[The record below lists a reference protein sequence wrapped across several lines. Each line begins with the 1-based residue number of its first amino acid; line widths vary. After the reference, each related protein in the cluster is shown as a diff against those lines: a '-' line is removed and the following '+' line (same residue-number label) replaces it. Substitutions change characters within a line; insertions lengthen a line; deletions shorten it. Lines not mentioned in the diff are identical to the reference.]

1 MIVHTVRNIIVL
13 YDKLKTLLGQC
24 PQCSQE
30 LHMENHFEISWSISC
45 IRSRY
50 LVRSLIGMF
59 LLLFC
64 VVDLET
70 SNGLMPA
77 VDKLMMQ
84 NWLLSSSIGKVVAS
98 HAEGCKVARSN
109 PGCGGATPI
118 YTMHE
123 ALSEYCPWGW
133 GVRPANWIYRLWR
146 HCP

>member
-1 MIVHTVRNIIVL
+1 MIVHIVRNIIVL

-30 LHMENHFEISWSISC
+30 LHMEHHFEVSWSISC

-77 VDKLMMQ
+77 VDKFMMQ
-84 NWLLSSSIGKVVAS
+84 NWLLSSSIGKV
-98 HAEGCKVARSN
+98 GCLACWRLQSCKIESRLWRSYTDLYYARDAQRVLPN
-109 PGCGGATPI
+109 RV
-118 YTMHE
+118 E
-123 ALSEYCPWGW
+123 
-133 GVRPANWIYRLWR
+133 VRPANWIYRLWR